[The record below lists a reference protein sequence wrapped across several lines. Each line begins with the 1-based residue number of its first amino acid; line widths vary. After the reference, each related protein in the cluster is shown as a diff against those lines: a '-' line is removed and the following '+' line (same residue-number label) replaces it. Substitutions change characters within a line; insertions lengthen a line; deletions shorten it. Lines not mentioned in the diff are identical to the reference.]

1 MQELEEEAATR
12 LQAENSRA
20 EEQKLMRYRTSRI
33 ADKECRLIVR
43 ALDELMRTTKPYT
56 NPDLKISDLAAMT
69 GRSSHDLSFIFN
81 QHMQQSFYDYINRW
95 RVDEFK
101 SIVAGSDASR
111 YTLTALSQMCGFSS
125 RASFFRHFKA
135 IAGMTPAEY
144 LKNVKSMIR

>member
-1 MQELEEEAATR
+1 
-12 LQAENSRA
+12 
-20 EEQKLMRYRTSRI
+20 
-33 ADKECRLIVR
+33 
-43 ALDELMRTTKPYT
+43 MRTTKPYT

-144 LKNVKSMIR
+144 LKNVK